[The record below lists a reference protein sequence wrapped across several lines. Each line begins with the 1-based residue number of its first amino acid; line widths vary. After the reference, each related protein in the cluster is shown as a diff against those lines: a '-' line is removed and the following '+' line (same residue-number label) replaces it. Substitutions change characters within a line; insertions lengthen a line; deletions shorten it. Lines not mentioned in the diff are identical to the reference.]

1 MTQGHKAMTHFSTD
15 FKKKVLARLIAGE
28 GQSVIADDLKMSPK
42 TVWNWYA
49 LYTAGKL
56 GADGKP
62 VEGVRQSMERKQ
74 GTKRVVGEASTDT
87 FPVKKAIK
95 KRTHKKLKKVAAE
108 KPARLEGQTSR
119 SNAVAQVTIQR
130 LERELAYIKAD
141 RDILVKALASLT
153 R

>member
-1 MTQGHKAMTHFSTD
+1 MTHFSTS
-15 FKKKVLARLIAGE
+15 FKAKVLERLIAGE
-28 GQSVIADDLKMSPK
+28 GQSVIAEDLKMSPK

-56 GADGKP
+56 GKDGKP
-62 VEGVRQSMERKQ
+62 VEGMKKTLERKQ

-87 FPVKKAIK
+87 FPAKKAAK
-95 KRTHKKLKKVAAE
+95 KRPHKKLKKVAAE
-108 KPARLEGQTSR
+108 KPKALAVQINRTNAGAKVQIERLEK
-119 SNAVAQVTIQR
+119 
-130 LERELAYIKAD
+130 ELAYVKAD